1 MNILITGATGL
12 IGNAILDICKLK
24 GYKVHYLTTNK
35 EKIENRKGIRGFYW
49 NLKTQEIDANCLDGV
64 EAIINLAGASVS
76 KKWTTSYKNEI
87 ENSRIDTVRLLYK
100 LLSEQ
105 KHSVKYFSS
114 ASAMGIYPSSF
125 IKEYDEKDQEIS
137 NSFLGNVVYKWEKE
151 VDKIQSLN
159 ILVSKLRIG
168 IVLSKKG
175 GAISEMVKPIK
186 LGFGAALGSGKQFQS
201 WIHVED
207 LAYMFLFVIEN
218 KLSGIYN
225 AVTSNV
231 VTNSEM
237 TKAISRHLRKPI
249 WLPNIPSFVIKLILG
264 EMSALVLESQYLKN
278 EKILDNGFTYKYDS
292 LENALNNC
300 LDSMG

>member
-12 IGNAILDICKLK
+12 VGNAILEICKSK

-35 EKIENRKGIRGFYW
+35 EKIKNNKGVKGFYW
-49 NLKTQEIDANCLDGV
+49 NLKTEEIDANCLDGV

-87 ENSRIDTVRLLYK
+87 ENSRIDTVRLLNK

-114 ASAMGIYPSSF
+114 ASAIGIYPSSL
-125 IKEYDEKDQEIS
+125 IIEYDEKDKEIS

-151 VDKIQSLN
+151 VDKISSLN

-168 IVLSKKG
+168 IVLSNKG
-175 GAISEMVKPIK
+175 GALPAMVKPIK
-186 LGFGAALGSGKQFQS
+186 LGFGAALGSGKQYQS

-207 LAYMFLFVIEN
+207 LAHMFLYVLEN
-218 KLSGIYN
+218 KLSGTYN
-225 AVTSNV
+225 AVASNV
-231 VTNSEM
+231 VTNSEL
-237 TKAISRHLRKPI
+237 TKAISRHLRNPI
-249 WLPNIPSFVIKLILG
+249 WLPNIPSFVMKLFLG

-278 EKILDNGFTYKYDS
+278 DKILNTGFTYKYDS
-292 LENALNNC
+292 LEKALYNC
-300 LDSMG
+300 LEGKG